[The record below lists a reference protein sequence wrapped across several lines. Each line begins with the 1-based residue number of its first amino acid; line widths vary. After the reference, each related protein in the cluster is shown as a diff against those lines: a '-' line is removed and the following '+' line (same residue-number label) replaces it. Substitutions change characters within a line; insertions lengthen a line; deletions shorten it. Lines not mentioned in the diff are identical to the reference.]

1 MIPCGLVLHRR
12 MGTAVLVYG
21 LLAASAAIWALLAG
35 RNPLWLPT
43 RDAWLGE
50 WVPSVAAR
58 TVLSLML
65 GVTVALLAVR
75 GTRVLV
81 QRTAWAKR
89 LHVELRA
96 MVGPLTGA
104 AIAFFALT
112 SGVVEELFFRGAMQ
126 PAFGVVLTSLLFGAV
141 HVGPTRAFLPWT
153 LWAAVMGAVFGALYA
168 MTGSLLGPVA
178 AHVLINYENMHY
190 LVAYDPHPVA
200 RERRI
205 TPEAPTL
212 VGAPVRTGGRPTPSR
227 ER

>member
-1 MIPCGLVLHRR
+1 

-21 LLAASAAIWALLAG
+21 LLAASGTLWALLAG
-35 RNPLWLPT
+35 RSPLWLRGRGRLAGRLAPEHAGPHRPVALAGRDRGPHGGA
-43 RDAWLGE
+43 RDARVGATHRLGE
-50 WVPSVAAR
+50 E
-58 TVLSLML
+58 
-65 GVTVALLAVR
+65 
-75 GTRVLV
+75 
-81 QRTAWAKR
+81 R
-89 LHVELRA
+89 LHIELRG
-96 MVGPLTGA
+96 MVGPLSGA

-126 PAFGVVLTSLLFGAV
+126 PAFGLLLTSLVFGAV

-153 LWAAVMGAVFGALYA
+153 LWAAIMGAVFGLLYA
-168 MTGSLLGPVA
+168 LTGSLLGPIA

-190 LVAYDPHPVA
+190 LVSYDPVTVA

-212 VGAPVRTGGRPTPSR
+212 VGAPVRTGGRPTPTR

>member
-1 MIPCGLVLHRR
+1 

-21 LLAASAAIWALLAG
+21 LLAASGTLWALLAG
-35 RNPLWLPT
+35 RSPLWLGSEE
-43 RDAWLGE
+43 AWLGA
-50 WVPSVAAR
+50 WLPSALAR
-58 TVLSLML
+58 TVLSLLL
-65 GVTVALLAVR
+65 GVSVALMAVR

-81 QRTAWAKR
+81 QRTAWAKH
-89 LHVELRA
+89 LHIELRG
-96 MVGPLTGA
+96 MVGPLSGA

-126 PAFGVVLTSLLFGAV
+126 PAFGLVLTSLVFGAV

-153 LWAAVMGAVFGALYA
+153 LWAAIMGGVFGLLYA
-168 MTGSLLGPVA
+168 LTGSLLGPIA

-190 LVAYDPHPVA
+190 LVSYDPVTVA

-212 VGAPVRTGGRPTPSR
+212 VGAPVRTGGRPTPNR

>member
-1 MIPCGLVLHRR
+1 

-21 LLAASAAIWALLAG
+21 LLAASGTLWALLAG
-35 RNPLWLPT
+35 RSPLWLASE
-43 RDAWLGE
+43 DAWLGA
-50 WVPSVAAR
+50 WLPSTLAR
-58 TVLSLML
+58 TVLSLLL
-65 GVTVALLAVR
+65 GVTVALIAVR

-81 QRTAWAKR
+81 QRTAWAKS
-89 LHVELRA
+89 LHIELRG
-96 MVGPLTGA
+96 MVGPLSGA

-126 PAFGVVLTSLLFGAV
+126 PAFGLLLTSLVFGAV

-153 LWAAVMGAVFGALYA
+153 LWAAIMGAVFGLLYA
-168 MTGSLLGPVA
+168 LTGSLLGPIA

-190 LVAYDPHPVA
+190 LVSYDPVTVA

-212 VGAPVRTGGRPTPSR
+212 VGAPVRTGGRPTPTR

>member
-1 MIPCGLVLHRR
+1 

-21 LLAASAAIWALLAG
+21 LLAASGVLWAILAG
-35 RNPLWLPT
+35 RSPLWLGAE
-43 RDAWLGE
+43 DAWLGG
-50 WVPSVAAR
+50 WLPSALAR
-58 TVLSLML
+58 TGLSLVL
-65 GVTVALLAVR
+65 GLGVALLAVR
-75 GTRVLV
+75 GTRILV

-89 LHVELRA
+89 LHIELRG

-126 PAFGVVLTSLLFGAV
+126 PAFGVALTSLVFGAV

-153 LWAAVMGAVFGALYA
+153 AWAAVMGAIFGLLYA
-168 MTGSLLGPVA
+168 LTGSLVGPIA

-190 LVAYDPHPVA
+190 LVAYDPVTVA

-212 VGAPVRTGGRPTPSR
+212 VGAPVRTSGRPTPNR

>member
-1 MIPCGLVLHRR
+1 

-21 LLAASAAIWALLAG
+21 LLAASGTLWALLAG
-35 RNPLWLPT
+35 RSPLWM
-43 RDAWLGE
+43 RGEDAWLGA
-50 WVPSVAAR
+50 WLPSTLAR
-58 TVLSLML
+58 TVLSLLL
-65 GVTVALLAVR
+65 GVTVALIAVR

-89 LHVELRA
+89 LHIELRG
-96 MVGPLTGA
+96 MVGPLSGA
-104 AIAFFALT
+104 AIAFFAMT

-126 PAFGVVLTSLLFGAV
+126 PAFGLLLTSLVFGAV

-153 LWAAVMGAVFGALYA
+153 LWAAIMGAVFGLLYA
-168 MTGSLLGPVA
+168 LTGSLLGPIA

-190 LVAYDPHPVA
+190 LVSYDPVTVA

-212 VGAPVRTGGRPTPSR
+212 VGAPVRTGGRPTPTR

>member
-1 MIPCGLVLHRR
+1 

-21 LLAASAAIWALLAG
+21 LLAASGTLWALLAG
-35 RNPLWLPT
+35 RSPLWLET
-43 RDAWLGE
+43 EEAWLGT
-50 WVPSVAAR
+50 WLPSPLARSVVSLLLGVSVA
-58 TVLSLML
+58 LM
-65 GVTVALLAVR
+65 AVR

-81 QRTAWAKR
+81 QRTTWAKR
-89 LHVELRA
+89 LHIELRG
-96 MVGPLTGA
+96 MVGPLSGA

-112 SGVVEELFFRGAMQ
+112 TGVVEELFFRGAMQ
-126 PAFGVVLTSLLFGAV
+126 PAFGLLLTSLVFGAV

-153 LWAAVMGAVFGALYA
+153 LWAAIMGAVFGLLYA
-168 MTGSLLGPVA
+168 LTGSLVGPIA

-190 LVAYDPHPVA
+190 LVSYDPVTVA

-212 VGAPVRTGGRPTPSR
+212 VGAPVRTGGRPTPNR